1 MSSYQIKNKTTGEL
15 IAITDEKQIRF
26 LISELEEEGID
37 DKDYWLHI
45 SQLDDFEKSGMDLE
59 LLSKIRQAFGDRGEE
74 LEIEWTNS

>member
-1 MSSYQIKNKTTGEL
+1 MSTYQIKNKTTGEL

-26 LISELEEEGID
+26 LISELEEESID

-59 LLSKIRQAFGDRGEE
+59 LLSKIRQAFGDSGEE
-74 LEIEWTNS
+74 LEIQWTNS